1 MQGWLGIRL
10 ICALLQLQIAGCFSG
25 DQEYFKIRSQKKSA
39 SNGKPMMIYQKVQ
52 SINKGLDLSS
62 TEMPRSTIK
71 MPPLSKYTDQSR
83 PHPAM
88 IVKSVLPRVSNER
101 SIHFVTNNDHQ
112 LEIEKLPI
120 PEDDLISVAIQMDVK
135 KLNITLL
142 RIFREGIAAALG
154 LLPQQVHIN
163 HLNDKTNC
171 IEFYIS
177 SVNERS
183 ATLDPIP
190 SDEVMQSLNVNM
202 LHQSLSEFGITQV
215 TPEKKIVHGEHGRDG
230 IWNKEGVY
238 AVVIFLTAFVI
249 VITCLMEKENIV
261 EEKNEIRDIRLKR
274 IKFLYRL
281 KEKLHFQINQDKQQH
296 QSINLSSI
304 PVQQSQPEVKI
315 ANSMVQPGSLSGTVS
330 VNIDP
335 QGRPAP
341 EIKPCVSSGP
351 SPFKMKSAC
360 LQERRG
366 SNVSLTLDMS
376 TLGNVESLSIA
387 PTPREKIFLEYLQT
401 ASRVLTRLQLSEC
414 VANAQSLQAEF
425 MEIPMNFVNPKELNI
440 PCHGA
445 KNRYKTI
452 LPNPHSRVCLIPKSE
467 DEPVSNTYINA
478 NYIRGYGGQQRAYIA
493 TQGPMIN
500 TVNDFWRM
508 VWQEDCPVI
517 VMITKLKEKNE
528 KCVLYWPEKRGIY
541 GKVEVLVNSVT
552 ECEHYVIRDLTLKH
566 EGKCQN
572 IKHYWY
578 KSWPDH
584 KTPDSAQP
592 LLQLMLK
599 VEETRQKSPGRGP
612 VVVHCSAG
620 IGRTG
625 CFIAITIGCH
635 QLKNEGVVDILSI
648 VCQLRMDRGG
658 MIQTSEQ
665 YGFVHHALSL
675 YGSTISADTRQ

>member
-1 MQGWLGIRL
+1 MQATLYLCVLWHI
-10 ICALLQLQIAGCFSG
+10 
-25 DQEYFKIRSQKKSA
+25 
-39 SNGKPMMIYQKVQ
+39 
-52 SINKGLDLSS
+52 
-62 TEMPRSTIK
+62 IK
-71 MPPLSKYTDQSR
+71 
-83 PHPAM
+83 AM
-88 IVKSVLPRVSNER
+88 
-101 SIHFVTNNDHQ
+101 
-112 LEIEKLPI
+112 
-120 PEDDLISVAIQMDVK
+120 QMDVK
-135 KLNITLL
+135 KMNVTLL
-142 RIFREGIAAALG
+142 RIFRDGIAAALG

-163 HLNDKTNC
+163 HLNEKKNC

-177 SVNERS
+177 PINRKSGI
-183 ATLDPIP
+183 LYPIP
-190 SDEVMQSLNVNM
+190 LEEVMQSLNVNM
-202 LHQSLSEFGITQV
+202 MHQSLSEFGITQV
-215 TPEKKIVHGEHGRDG
+215 TPEKNALHGERGRDG
-230 IWNKEGVY
+230 FWNKEGVY
-238 AVVIFLTAFVI
+238 TVVIFLTAFVI
-249 VITCLMEKENIV
+249 IITCLM
-261 EEKNEIRDIRLKR
+261 
-274 IKFLYRL
+274 FLYRL
-281 KEKLHFQINQDKQQH
+281 KEKLQFQISQDKQQH
-296 QSINLSSI
+296 QHINLAPSE
-304 PVQQSQPEVKI
+304 VQQPQLEVKI
-315 ANSMVQPGSLSGTVS
+315 ANSRVQPGPVSGAVS
-330 VNIDP
+330 INIDP

-341 EIKPCVSSGP
+341 EVKPCLALSP

-376 TLGNVESLSIA
+376 TLGNVESFSIA

-401 ASRVLTRLQLSEC
+401 ASRVLTRLQLKEI
-414 VANAQSLQAEF
+414 VASTQSFQAEF
-425 MEIPMNFVNPKELNI
+425 MEIPMNFVNPKELSI
-440 PCHGA
+440 PCHGT

-452 LPNPHSRVCLIPKSE
+452 LPNPHSRVCLIPKNQ
-467 DEPVSNTYINA
+467 DEPVSSTYINA
-478 NYIRGYGGQQRAYIA
+478 NYIRGYGGQQKAYIA

-541 GKVEVLVNSVT
+541 GKVEVLVNSIT

-566 EGKCQN
+566 EGKFKN

-599 VEETRQKSPGRGP
+599 VEETRQESPGRGP

-635 QLKNEGVVDILSI
+635 QLRNEGMVDILNI
-648 VCQLRMDRGG
+648 VCQLRVDRGG

-675 YGSTISADTRQ
+675 YDSEISPDTSQ

>member
-249 VITCLMEKENIV
+249 VITCLM
-261 EEKNEIRDIRLKR
+261 
-274 IKFLYRL
+274 FLYRL

>member
-1 MQGWLGIRL
+1 MPVNLRILAVCLLLRL
-10 ICALLQLQIAGCFSG
+10 HTAGCLPEDHEHFETRGRKMPFSG
-25 DQEYFKIRSQKKSA
+25 
-39 SNGKPMMIYQKVQ
+39 GKPAFIYHQIQ
-52 SINKGLDLSS
+52 SIDKSVDL
-62 TEMPRSTIK
+62 TGVEMQRSRFSE
-71 MPPLSKYTDQSR
+71 PLLSKYIDRGR

-88 IVKSVLPRVSNER
+88 IVKSTLPRVSSDR
-101 SIHFVTNNDHQ
+101 STHSVTNDDQ
-112 LEIEKLPI
+112 WSEIENLPI
-120 PEDDLISVAIQMDVK
+120 PEEDLVSVAMQMDVK
-135 KLNITLL
+135 RMNVTLL

-163 HLNDKTNC
+163 HLDEKKNC

-177 SVNERS
+177 PIKRERG
-183 ATLDPIP
+183 LLHPIP
-190 SDEVMQSLNVNM
+190 SEEVIQSLNVNM
-202 LHQSLSEFGITQV
+202 MHQSLSEFGITQV
-215 TPEKKIVHGEHGRDG
+215 IPEKNALRGEHRRDG
-230 IWNKEGVY
+230 LWNKEGVY
-238 AVVIFLTAFVI
+238 TVVIFLTAFVI
-249 VITCLMEKENIV
+249 IITCLM
-261 EEKNEIRDIRLKR
+261 
-274 IKFLYRL
+274 FLYRL
-281 KEKLHFQINQDKQQH
+281 KEKLKFQIDQDKQQH
-296 QSINLSSI
+296 QQVNLASI
-304 PVQQSQPEVKI
+304 PVQQPQADIKV
-315 ANSMVQPGSLSGTVS
+315 ANIMVQPLPHFGAVI

-341 EIKPCVSSGP
+341 EIKPCVASAP
-351 SPFKMKSAC
+351 SPFKMKPAC

-376 TLGNVESLSIA
+376 TLGNVETCSIA

-401 ASRVLTRLQLSEC
+401 ASHVLTRMQLKEI
-414 VANAQSLQAEF
+414 VASAHSFQAEF
-425 MEIPMNFVNPKELNI
+425 MEIPMNFVNPKELSI
-440 PCHGA
+440 PCHGT

-452 LPNPHSRVCLIPKSE
+452 LPNPHSRVCLIPKTQE
-467 DEPVSNTYINA
+467 EPISSTYINA
-478 NYIRGYGGQQRAYIA
+478 NYIRGYGGQQKAYIA

-541 GKVEVLVNSVT
+541 GQVEVLVNSIT
-552 ECEHYVIRDLTLKH
+552 EREHYVIRDLTLKH
-566 EGKCQN
+566 EGRFQN
-572 IKHYWY
+572 IKHFWY

-599 VEETRQKSPGRGP
+599 VEESRQNSPGRGP
-612 VVVHCSAG
+612 IAVHCSAG

-625 CFIAITIGCH
+625 CFIAFTIGCH

-648 VCQLRMDRGG
+648 VCQLRVDRGG

-675 YGSTISADTRQ
+675 YKNQVSPDTSQ

>member
-10 ICALLQLQIAGCFSG
+10 LCVLLQLHIAGCFSG
-25 DQEYFKIRSQKKSA
+25 DRELFKTRSQRKSA
-39 SNGKPMMIYQKVQ
+39 SNGKPVMIYQNVQ
-52 SINKGLDLSS
+52 NIDKGVDLSS

-71 MPPLSKYTDQSR
+71 MSSFKKYTDQSR

-101 SIHFVTNNDHQ
+101 SIHFVVNNDQQ

-120 PEDDLISVAIQMDVK
+120 PEDDLISV
-135 KLNITLL
+135 
-142 RIFREGIAAALG
+142 
-154 LLPQQVHIN
+154 
-163 HLNDKTNC
+163 
-171 IEFYIS
+171 
-177 SVNERS
+177 
-183 ATLDPIP
+183 
-190 SDEVMQSLNVNM
+190 
-202 LHQSLSEFGITQV
+202 
-215 TPEKKIVHGEHGRDG
+215 
-230 IWNKEGVY
+230 
-238 AVVIFLTAFVI
+238 
-249 VITCLMEKENIV
+249 
-261 EEKNEIRDIRLKR
+261 
-274 IKFLYRL
+274 FLYRL
-281 KEKLHFQINQDKQQH
+281 KEKLHFQVNQDKQQH
-296 QSINLSSI
+296 QSINLSSV
-304 PVQQSQPEVKI
+304 PVQQSQPEVKV
-315 ANSMVQPGSLSGTVS
+315 ANSMVQPGSVSGTVS

-335 QGRPAP
+335 QGRPVP

-351 SPFKMKSAC
+351 SPFKMKPAC

-376 TLGNVESLSIA
+376 TLGNVESLKIA
-387 PTPREKIFLEYLQT
+387 PTPRDKIFLEYLQT
-401 ASRVLTRLQLSEC
+401 ASRVLTRLQLREC
-414 VANAQSLQAEF
+414 VASTQSLQAEF

-452 LPNPHSRVCLIPKSE
+452 LPNPHSRVCLIPKSD

-478 NYIRGYGGQQRAYIA
+478 NYIRGYRGQQRAYIA

-552 ECEHYVIRDLTLKH
+552 EYEHYVIRDLTLKH
-566 EGKCQN
+566 EGKSQN

-648 VCQLRMDRGG
+648 VCQLRVDRYIVLYKVHQGSRPE
-658 MIQTSEQ
+658 MNEVLQLQRRCKQRSALTFQRPIQKSE
-665 YGFVHHALSL
+665 YSRKMLFLNLFILEFKTLHLL
-675 YGSTISADTRQ
+675 PN

>member
-1 MQGWLGIRL
+1 MQ
-10 ICALLQLQIAGCFSG
+10 
-25 DQEYFKIRSQKKSA
+25 
-39 SNGKPMMIYQKVQ
+39 
-52 SINKGLDLSS
+52 
-62 TEMPRSTIK
+62 RSTIN
-71 MPPLSKYTDQSR
+71 MPSFSEYTDRSR

-88 IVKSVLPRVSNER
+88 IVKSTLPRVSNER
-101 SIHFVTNNDHQ
+101 SIHFVTNNDQ
-112 LEIEKLPI
+112 QFEIEKLPV
-120 PEDDLISVAIQMDVK
+120 PEDDLISVAMQMEVK

-163 HLNDKTNC
+163 HLNGKKNC

-177 SVNERS
+177 SMNNKNGM
-183 ATLDPIP
+183 LDPIP
-190 SDEVMQSLNVNM
+190 SNEVMQSLNVNM

-215 TPEKKIVHGEHGRDG
+215 TTEKKLLHGEHGRDG

-249 VITCLMEKENIV
+249 VITCLM
-261 EEKNEIRDIRLKR
+261 
-274 IKFLYRL
+274 FLYRL

-296 QSINLSSI
+296 QSIDLSSI
-304 PVQQSQPEVKI
+304 PVQQPQPEVKI
-315 ANSMVQPGSLSGTVS
+315 ANSVVQPGSVPGTVS

-335 QGRPAP
+335 QGQPVP

-351 SPFKMKSAC
+351 SPFKMKPAC

-376 TLGNVESLSIA
+376 TLGNVESFIIA
-387 PTPREKIFLEYLQT
+387 PTPREKIFLEYLRT
-401 ASRVLTRLQLSEC
+401 ASRVLTRLQLKEY
-414 VANAQSLQAEF
+414 VASAQSLQAEF
-425 MEIPMNFVNPKELNI
+425 MEIPMNFVNPKELNV

-452 LPNPHSRVCLIPKSE
+452 LPNPHSRVCLIPKSQ

-552 ECEHYVIRDLTLKH
+552 ECEHYIIRDLTLKH
-566 EGKCQN
+566 EGKSQN

-599 VEETRQKSPGRGP
+599 VEETRKKSPGRGP

-625 CFIAITIGCH
+625 CFIAITIGCQ
-635 QLKNEGVVDILSI
+635 QLKNKGVVDILNI
-648 VCQLRMDRGG
+648 VCQLRIDRGG

-675 YGSTISADTRQ
+675 YESTISADASQ

>member
-1 MQGWLGIRL
+1 MQGRL
-10 ICALLQLQIAGCFSG
+10 DVLVVCALLRFQTAGCFSG
-25 DQEYFKIRSQKKSA
+25 DQEHFKTKSQRKSV
-39 SNGKPMMIYQKVQ
+39 SSGKPVVTYHQGQ
-52 SINKGLDLSS
+52 SIDEGLDLSGI
-62 TEMPRSTIK
+62 EMPRSTIK
-71 MPPLSKYTDQSR
+71 MPSFRKYMDRIR

-88 IVKSVLPRVSNER
+88 IVKSTFPKVSNEQ
-101 SIHFVTNNDHQ
+101 SIHFVANNDQ
-112 LEIEKLPI
+112 RLEIEKLPV
-120 PEDDLISVAIQMDVK
+120 PEDDMISVAVQMDVR
-135 KLNITLL
+135 KLNVTLL

-163 HLNDKTNC
+163 HLNGKKNC

-177 SVNERS
+177 SMNDKS
-183 ATLDPIP
+183 GMLDPMP
-190 SDEVMQSLNVNM
+190 SEEVMQSLNVNM

-215 TPEKKIVHGEHGRDG
+215 TPEKKVMHGEHGRDE

-249 VITCLMEKENIV
+249 VITCLM
-261 EEKNEIRDIRLKR
+261 
-274 IKFLYRL
+274 FLYRL
-281 KEKLHFQINQDKQQH
+281 KEKLQFQINQDKQQH
-296 QSINLSSI
+296 QCISLASM
-304 PVQQSQPEVKI
+304 PVQQPQPEVKI
-315 ANSMVQPGSLSGTVS
+315 ANSMVQPESVPGTVS

-335 QGRPAP
+335 QGRPVP

-351 SPFKMKSAC
+351 SPFKVKSAC

-376 TLGNVESLSIA
+376 TLGNVESFSIA
-387 PTPREKIFLEYLQT
+387 PTPREKIFLEYLRT
-401 ASRVLTRLQLSEC
+401 ASRVLTRLQLKEY
-414 VANAQSLQAEF
+414 VASAQSLQAEF

-452 LPNPHSRVCLIPKSE
+452 LPNPHSRVCLIPKSQ
-467 DEPVSNTYINA
+467 DEPVSSTYINA

-500 TVNDFWRM
+500 TVNDFWWM

-541 GKVEVLVNSVT
+541 GNVEVLVNSVT
-552 ECEHYVIRDLTLKH
+552 ECEHYIIRDLTLKR
-566 EGKCQN
+566 EGKSQN

-612 VVVHCSAG
+612 IVVHCSAG

-625 CFIAITIGCH
+625 CFIAISIGCH
-635 QLKNEGVVDILSI
+635 QLKIEGVVNILSI
-648 VCQLRMDRGG
+648 VCQLRVDRGG

-675 YGSTISADTRQ
+675 YESAISADTSQ

>member
-1 MQGWLGIRL
+1 MRGSFCVLVVCGLLRL
-10 ICALLQLQIAGCFSG
+10 QNAGSFSG
-25 DQEYFKIRSQKKSA
+25 DHEHFKPRSPRKSA
-39 SNGKPMMIYQKVQ
+39 GSGKPVIIYHQVQ
-52 SINKGLDLSS
+52 SIDKDVDLSV
-62 TEMPRSTIK
+62 TERQRSTIN
-71 MPPLSKYTDQSR
+71 MPSFSEYMDRKR
-83 PHPAM
+83 PHPAL
-88 IVKSVLPRVSNER
+88 IVKSALPRVSNER
-101 SIHFVTNNDHQ
+101 SVHFVANNDQQ
-112 LEIEKLPI
+112 LEIEKLPV
-120 PEDDLISVAIQMDVK
+120 PDDDLISVTLQMDVK
-135 KLNITLL
+135 KLNVTLL

-163 HLNDKTNC
+163 HLNGKKNC

-177 SVNERS
+177 SMNDKS
-183 ATLDPIP
+183 GILDPLP
-190 SDEVMQSLNVNM
+190 SDEVLQSLNVNV
-202 LHQSLSEFGITQV
+202 LNQRLSKFGVTQV
-215 TPEKKIVHGEHGRDG
+215 TTENKIMHGEHGRDG
-230 IWNKEGVY
+230 IWDKEGVY

-249 VITCLMEKENIV
+249 VITCLM
-261 EEKNEIRDIRLKR
+261 
-274 IKFLYRL
+274 FLYRL

-296 QSINLSSI
+296 QSIDLSPI
-304 PVQQSQPEVKI
+304 PVQQPQSEVRI
-315 ANSMVQPGSLSGTVS
+315 ANSMVQPGSVPGTVS

-335 QGRPAP
+335 QGRPVP

-351 SPFKMKSAC
+351 SPFKMKPAC

-376 TLGNVESLSIA
+376 TMGNVESFSIA
-387 PTPREKIFLEYLQT
+387 PTPREKIFLEYLRS
-401 ASRVLTRLQLSEC
+401 ASRVLTRLQLKEY
-414 VANAQSLQAEF
+414 VACAQSLQAEF

-452 LPNPHSRVCLIPKSE
+452 LPNPHSRVCLIPKSQ

-478 NYIRGYGGQQRAYIA
+478 NYIRGYRGQQRAYIA

-552 ECEHYVIRDLTLKH
+552 ECEHYIIRDLTLKH
-566 EGKCQN
+566 EGKSQN

-648 VCQLRMDRGG
+648 VCQLRVDRGG

-675 YGSTISADTRQ
+675 YESTISADTSQ